1 MKKPAALALLLLAG
15 CATQGPTVQKERLW
29 RVSFAALPDWAASD
43 FEKARASFLRGCAVL
58 LARPD
63 PQPLDG
69 PGYGGDA
76 GDWRGVCSDTAGSA
90 RAFFETR
97 FTPYR
102 IDGDALFTG
111 YYEPLIRASRTRH
124 DQYQT
129 PVYGLGLEPVTV
141 DRAAIDA
148 GNINAPVLMWTDD
161 AIAFFFLQI
170 QGSGRVQMDDGA
182 ITRLAYAGQN
192 GQPYTAIGRTLID
205 QNELTREEVSLQT
218 IRAWLVA
225 HPDRARGVMET
236 DRSYVFFREVAID
249 DSTLGAQG
257 TLGANLTPLA
267 SLAVD
272 RHYHPLGAPFYV
284 AADGPDPVHGL
295 MMAQDTGGAIKGVG
309 RADIFFGTGDE
320 AERRA
325 GTMKAPGRLYVLLP
339 NRVADHIGYG
349 RDFAV
354 P

>member
-1 MKKPAALALLLLAG
+1 MKRGAALALLLLAG
-15 CATQGPTVQKERLW
+15 CASQGPAVQKERLQ
-29 RVSFAALPDWAASD
+29 RVSFAALPDWPDND
-43 FEKARASFLRGCAVL
+43 FEKARASFQRGCAILV
-58 LARPD
+58 ARPD

-69 PGYGGDA
+69 PGYA
-76 GDWRGVCSDTAGSA
+76 GDTGGWRGVCSDTGGNA

-102 IDGDALFTG
+102 IEGDALFTG
-111 YYEPLIRASRTRH
+111 YYEPMIRASRTRH

-129 PVYGLGLEPVTV
+129 PIYGLAAEPVTV

-148 GNINAPVLMWTDD
+148 AGIDAPVLMWTDD

-182 ITRLAYAGQN
+182 VTRLAYAGQN

-225 HPDRARGVMET
+225 HPDRAQAVMET
-236 DRSYVFFREVAID
+236 DKSYVFFREAAID
-249 DSTLGAQG
+249 DPALGAQG

-267 SLAVD
+267 SVAVD

-284 AADGPDPVHGL
+284 AADGPDPVRGL
-295 MMAQDTGGAIKGVG
+295 MMAQDTGGAIKGAG
-309 RADIFFGTGDE
+309 RADIFFGAGED

-325 GTMKAPGRLYVLLP
+325 GTMKAPGTLYVLLP
-339 NRVADHIGYG
+339 NRIADRIGMAQDYT
-349 RDFAV
+349 V

>member
-1 MKKPAALALLLLAG
+1 MKRLAALALLLLAG
-15 CATQGPTVQKERLW
+15 CASQLSLPEERLR
-29 RVSFAALPDWAASD
+29 RVAFTDLPDWGNSD
-43 FEKARASFLRGCAVL
+43 FEKARASFARSCAIL
-58 LARPD
+58 MARQGPVS
-63 PQPLDG
+63 G

-76 GDWRGVCSDTAGSA
+76 GDWRAPCSDSGSNA
-90 RAFFETR
+90 RRFFETR

-102 IDGDALFTG
+102 VEGEALFTG

-129 PVYGLGLEPVTV
+129 PVYGLSPDPVIT
-141 DRAAIDA
+141 DRAGIDA
-148 GNINAPVLMWTDD
+148 GNISAPILMWTDD

-225 HPDRARGVMET
+225 HPDRAQGVMET
-236 DRSYVFFREVAID
+236 DKSYVFFREVALD
-249 DSTLGAQG
+249 DPTLGAQG
-257 TLGANLTPLA
+257 SLGANITPMA
-267 SLAVD
+267 SIAVD
-272 RHYHPLGAPFYV
+272 RHYHALGAPFYV
-284 AADGPDPVHGL
+284 AADGPDPVHAL
-295 MMAQDTGGAIKGVG
+295 MVAQDTGGAIKGAA
-309 RADIFFGTGDE
+309 RADIFFGPGDDAE
-320 AERRA
+320 ARA
-325 GTMKAPGRLYVLLP
+325 GMLKAHGTLFVLLP
-339 NRVADHIGYG
+339 NKLANDIGAARDYG
-349 RDFAV
+349 V